1 MRRANV
7 EVRRHTLIYRCSGG
21 DAPMAYWLFQGN
33 PSATAFWM
41 AFETLPRCPG
51 WVTRYA
57 KEMQPGDGVLVWI
70 R

>member
-7 EVRRHTLIYRCSGG
+7 EVRRHTLIYRWGEMHPWRTG
-21 DAPMAYWLFQGN
+21 FFRET
-33 PSATAFWM
+33 PSTTAFWM

-57 KEMQPGDGVLVWI
+57 KEMQLGDGVLVWI